1 MRLPVRWHSV
11 NTVAGGTQLLR
22 HASTAAVGARRQLRH
37 GVVRIQD
44 VADVI
49 DSVED
54 IHTGGLFN
62 GKPAIL
68 VIVFKTSTA
77 NVIQTVDNVLEL
89 LPTLQAS
96 IPPAIQVHV
105 ALDRTTTIRA
115 SVKDVTRT
123 LIISILLVIL
133 VVFVFLREVR
143 STLIPSVSV
152 PLSLLGTFG
161 VMYLLGY
168 TLDNLSLMALT
179 ISTGFVVDDAI
190 VVIENISRHLEER
203 QVAV

>member
-1 MRLPVRWHSV
+1 M
-11 NTVAGGTQLLR
+11 
-22 HASTAAVGARRQLRH
+22 
-37 GVVRIQD
+37 VRIQD
-44 VADVI
+44 VAKVI

-77 NVIQTVDNVLEL
+77 NVIQTVDNVLKL
-89 LPTLQAS
+89 LPMLQAS

-123 LIISILLVIL
+123 LMISILLVIL
-133 VVFVFLREVR
+133 VVFLFLREVR

-168 TLDNLSLMALT
+168 TLDNLSPDGA
-179 ISTGFVVDDAI
+179 DDLDRVCGGRCDCGDREHQPA
-190 VVIENISRHLEER
+190 S
-203 QVAV
+203 